1 MSLIPIVIVIIIAI
15 LGLLSIV
22 SVLAH
27 MFQKAGPDEA
37 LVIYGMGGNNV
48 ITGGGRIVW
57 PLVQTCKRISLA
69 LMSFDI
75 APTNDLY
82 TNQGVAVTVEAVSQ
96 IKIIDTNESI
106 KTAAIQFLSKS
117 FEDRETMIKQ
127 VMEGHLRGIVGTLKV
142 EEIVKDPEMVQARML
157 ATCQLDLSKMGLEVR
172 SFTIKNVKD
181 ANGYIENMGKPE
193 IARVFKEAQIAEAI
207 ALKETETF
215 KASANRDAAIAK
227 TNAEQATVTAQTL
240 SQSQQAENTKDLNLK
255 KAKYDAEVETAR
267 ADKENAYN
275 LRTAELK
282 QNLTEQEW
290 KIAEIERQ
298 GQVKVANAEIE
309 RKQKEL
315 EASIIKP
322 AEAQARAIKIEN
334 QAKAEANAIVTKLE
348 NQAKAEANALTIKL
362 ENEAKAE
369 ATRAVGISE
378 AEIIKAKGIA
388 EAETIQAKAEAFA
401 NYSQAA
407 ILDKLL
413 SGIPELAKAIASP
426 LSNVEKITVVSTGG
440 DTSGMGKITKDVT
453 NMMAQVPEV
462 IEALTGVNISDILNK
477 LGGLKKDIPVVEDA
491 TVKPLPNLPEDVPFA
506 PDIKE

>member
-1 MSLIPIVIVIIIAI
+1 MSLIPILIIIVVAI

-22 SVLAH
+22 SILAH

-106 KTAAIQFLSKS
+106 KTASIQFLSKS
-117 FEDRETMIKQ
+117 FEERETMIKQ
-127 VMEGHLRGIVGTLKV
+127 VMEGHLRGIVGTLTV
-142 EEIVKDPEMVQARML
+142 EQIVKDPEMVQSRML

-193 IARVFKEAQIAEAI
+193 IARVFKEAQIAEAV
-207 ALKETETF
+207 ASKETETF

-334 QAKAEANAIVTKLE
+334 QAKAEANAYVTKLE

-369 ATRAVGISE
+369 ATRAVGMSE

-426 LSNVEKITVVSTGG
+426 LNNVDKITVISTGG
-440 DTSGMGKITKDVT
+440 DTAGMGKITKDVT

-462 IEALTGVNISDILNK
+462 IETLTGVNISDLLNK
-477 LGGLKKDIPVVEDA
+477 LGGLKYDHSKTSDVVIEPSANSNGDG
-491 TVKPLPNLPEDVPFA
+491 PLKA
-506 PDIKE
+506 KK

>member
-1 MSLIPIVIVIIIAI
+1 
-15 LGLLSIV
+15 
-22 SVLAH
+22 
-27 MFQKAGPDEA
+27 
-37 LVIYGMGGNNV
+37 
-48 ITGGGRIVW
+48 
-57 PLVQTCKRISLA
+57 
-69 LMSFDI
+69 
-75 APTNDLY
+75 
-82 TNQGVAVTVEAVSQ
+82 
-96 IKIIDTNESI
+96 
-106 KTAAIQFLSKS
+106 
-117 FEDRETMIKQ
+117 
-127 VMEGHLRGIVGTLKV
+127 
-142 EEIVKDPEMVQARML
+142 MVQSRML

-207 ALKETETF
+207 ASKETETF

-334 QAKAEANAIVTKLE
+334 QARAEANAYVTKLE

-426 LSNVEKITVVSTGG
+426 LNNVDKITVISTGG
-440 DTSGMGKITKDVT
+440 DNAGMGKITKDVT

-462 IEALTGVNISDILNK
+462 IETLTGVNISDLLNK
-477 LGGLKKDIPVVEDA
+477 LGGLKYDHSKTSDVVIEPSA
-491 TVKPLPNLPEDVPFA
+491 NLDGDGAFKA
-506 PDIKE
+506 DIKK